1 MLMTK
6 EPLINYARAR
16 RCLCGILRCAFGER
30 GWVIPNERIKTG
42 RSARKASALSARWFT
57 VACLLLTLT
66 MGSMPVQASKIQY
79 KYKAWSGPELKIV
92 VTRPVGLA
100 ADRPVV
106 FVMHGDHGDADHFRE
121 RWHEL
126 AIKYDFLLVTPEI
139 SRAESPGSIRPHLG
153 NLFDEYGEVRTDS
166 SLFYP
171 VIERVF
177 DEVRSRFGLSTNT
190 YSLYGHAEGAEFVQ
204 RFIFY
209 MPTARVSRVVI
220 ADAGWYMMP
229 DFNISF
235 PYGLGQSAVD
245 QARLERGLQLPVTL
259 MLDEPDPEVDDNNLL
274 WTPEAVA
281 QGQDRVARGQ
291 VFFESAQ
298 KEADELGVP
307 FNWRIETVEGSD
319 NHSQRLAP
327 ASIPFLLGDDDS
339 L

>member
-1 MLMTK
+1 VKLD
-6 EPLINYARAR
+6 YS
-16 RCLCGILRCAFGER
+16 CACR
-30 GWVIPNERIKTG
+30 VSSLTAHRLV
-42 RSARKASALSARWFT
+42 S
-57 VACLLLTLT
+57 ACLLLILALS
-66 MGSMPVQASKIQY
+66 SMSVHASKIQY
-79 KYKAWSGPELKIV
+79 IYKAWSGPELRMV

-106 FVMHGDHGDADHFRE
+106 FVMHGDHGDAAHSRE

-204 RFIFY
+204 RLIFY

-245 QARLERGLQLPVTL
+245 QTRLERGLQLPVTL
-259 MLDEPDPEVDDNNLL
+259 MLDEADPEVDDNNLL
-274 WTPEAVA
+274 WTPEAVE
-281 QGQDRVARGQ
+281 QGQDRLARGQ
-291 VFFESAQ
+291 AFFKSAR
-298 KEADELGVP
+298 EAADELGVS
-307 FNWRIETVEGSD
+307 FNWHMETVEGSD
-319 NHSQRLAP
+319 DDSKRLAP
-327 ASIPFLLGDDDS
+327 ASIPFLLGEDDS